1 MPSIKQ
7 TSNADYQPLEV
18 GTDGAGMVIINHINL
33 PVDKEGI
40 GHMLFTPE
48 QGMIFGRLI
57 IMKSR
62 EARRQKPL
70 LALVAKAAA

>member
-1 MPSIKQ
+1 M
-7 TSNADYQPLEV
+7 D
-18 GTDGAGMVIINHINL
+18 IINHINL